1 MARPGLRQP
10 AAAPVKLVVWEQLV
24 SIGAAKPAAAAFTKL
39 YPHITI
45 DWVPIAIASTATK
58 LLAALTAG
66 SGAPDVAFIQ
76 YTDMGKF
83 TSTGGTGLENLKSRM
98 TTAPYALDQWW
109 TPALDIATTS
119 SGEIIGLP
127 ADYGAEGTFYR
138 RDTFKAA
145 GLPTAPADVTAG
157 DQDLGRLHGS
167 RHEAQDKVGQVYD
180 QQR

>member
-1 MARPGLRQP
+1 MAGVGALAASGRLLGASAKASLKDTSSVARPGLRQP

-83 TSTGGTGLENLKSRM
+83 TSTGGRASR
-98 TTAPYALDQWW
+98 T
-109 TPALDIATTS
+109 
-119 SGEIIGLP
+119 
-127 ADYGAEGTFYR
+127 
-138 RDTFKAA
+138 
-145 GLPTAPADVTAG
+145 
-157 DQDLGRLHGS
+157 
-167 RHEAQDKVGQVYD
+167 
-180 QQR
+180 